1 MYKAKASKIFS
12 IIVGILLILLAAL
25 CATGIIAIVISGF
38 KVSNVAEIL
47 VLIIKIVGIIAFL
60 ILFIIFLIAGIKSLK
75 LGIKLAR
82 DNEDFELE
90 DRKKVL
96 KNTYITYLVITILL
110 IGFLV
115 YMIITK
121 FEIWAYILTGVFILF
136 SILGFILVRL
146 DYKKISKVVL
156 DDTKD
161 DNTDNNLEESNDNE
175 ELDLDT
181 LNLDN
186 NDLNND
192 EDIVASKVLEDES
205 IDEVD
210 DLDSLEESETI
221 EEVKEDKK
229 ADETVVDENLEDES
243 IEEETNEEENHS
255 NDLDDLVKM
264 MKELEED
271 IDKFSKSGS
280 ETPDLDNKDLDK
292 KETND

>member
-161 DNTDNNLEESNDNE
+161 DNE

-181 LNLDN
+181 LNLDS
-186 NDLNND
+186 NDLNNA

-243 IEEETNEEENHS
+243 IEEETKEENHS